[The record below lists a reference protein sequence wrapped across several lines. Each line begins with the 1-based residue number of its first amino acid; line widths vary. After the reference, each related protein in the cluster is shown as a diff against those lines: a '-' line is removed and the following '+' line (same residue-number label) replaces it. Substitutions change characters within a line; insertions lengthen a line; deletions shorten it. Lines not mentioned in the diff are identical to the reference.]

1 MFKLFFLLILIVLF
15 FGLFAIMA
23 VFGIIR
29 SFFGFG
35 KRKDQTYK
43 EQQQNYGSNSSDKK
57 PKIFD
62 KSEGEYV
69 DYEEIK
75 D

>member
-1 MFKLFFLLILIVLF
+1 MKFILLLVLIILF

-23 VFGIIR
+23 VFGLIR
-29 SFFGFG
+29 SFLGLG
-35 KRKDQTYK
+35 KKKNQTYN
-43 EQQQNYGSNSSDKK
+43 EQQPNGGSGSADKK
-57 PKIFD
+57 PKIFE

>member
-1 MFKLFFLLILIVLF
+1 MIKILLLLVLIVLF

-29 SFFGFG
+29 SFFGLG
-35 KRKDQTYK
+35 RKK
-43 EQQQNYGSNSSDKK
+43 EQNINNQQQNGSSNSAGNKT
-57 PKIFD
+57 KIFD

-69 DYEEIK
+69 DYEEVK

>member
-1 MFKLFFLLILIVLF
+1 MIKFLFLLVLIVLF

-23 VFGIIR
+23 VFGMIR

-35 KRKDQTYK
+35 KKKDQTTDNKQTY
-43 EQQQNYGSNSSDKK
+43 NDRNSTDKK

-62 KSEGEYV
+62 KTEGEYV